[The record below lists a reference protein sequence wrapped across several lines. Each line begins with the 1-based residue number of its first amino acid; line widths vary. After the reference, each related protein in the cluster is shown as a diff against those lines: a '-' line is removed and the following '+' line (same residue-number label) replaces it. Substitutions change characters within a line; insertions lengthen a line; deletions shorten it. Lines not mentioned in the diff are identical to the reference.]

1 MLPRFVYFDLGN
13 VVLNFDHQLACRQMA
28 AVAGVS
34 AEQVLQVV
42 FDGGLNQRYERG
54 EIDDRQFYESFCE
67 QTGTR
72 PDLAELTRAG
82 SDIFTLNVPIMP
94 IVAALDGAGFP
105 LGILSNTSPAH
116 WAWCGKG
123 RYGIIWHPFKVY
135 ALSFEI
141 GAMKPEPKIFAAAA
155 KLAGVRPEE
164 IFFVDDIAGHVAGAR
179 AAGFDAVQYT
189 SVPALAAEL
198 RKRGMKFNY

>member
-1 MLPRFVYFDLGN
+1 MLPHFVYFDLGN
-13 VVLNFDHQLACRQMA
+13 VLLNFDHALACRQMA

-34 AEQVLQVV
+34 AEQIRQVV

-54 EIDDRQFYESFCE
+54 EINDEQFYESFCQ

-72 PDLAELTRAG
+72 PDPAELNRAG
-82 SDIFTLNVPIMP
+82 SDIFQLNVPIMP
-94 IVAALDGAGFP
+94 IVAALDGAGYR

-116 WAWCGKG
+116 WAWCGTG
-123 RYGIIWHPFKVY
+123 RYGIISRPFQVH

-141 GAMKPEPKIFAAAA
+141 GAVKPDPKIFAAAA

-164 IFFVDDIAGHVAGAR
+164 IFFTDDIAGHVAGAR

-189 SVPALAAEL
+189 SAAALAAEL
-198 RKRGMKFNY
+198 RQRGVEFNY